1 MKKQKPCKGWR
12 SSLKGGAFTWLLAG
26 TLSSSLANAWKSQFF
41 LMGVCPQ
48 GSHLS
53 VLKTSQMTFP
63 VKGEIQGYLIRL
75 VI

>member
-12 SSLKGGAFTWLLAG
+12 SSLQGGTFTWLLAG
-26 TLSSSLANAWKSQFF
+26 ALSSSLANAWKSQFF
-41 LMGVCPQ
+41 FMGLSTGQPPECPQ
-48 GSHLS
+48 DN
-53 VLKTSQMTFP
+53 QMTFQ